1 MGLLARPSRG
11 PKLPDLE
18 CAALLSLPP
27 PADCPGCIP
36 CCLAGCSYGVTWL
49 PIGVA
54 RCRVGRGG
62 LAGGWI
68 VRLPTGLAFGDGG
81 MARPN
86 LGAARPRLPGMAGRR
101 RGAGEF
107 IIGTD
112 IGVDAGV
119 GTAEEEEE
127 TGCCSGA
134 GRLVCV
140 CPGDGECMKLT
151 SWAAGSVP
159 WGCEGAASAMV
170 SSAGQGSLSRYIQ
183 TSELLMVVRWQGTFA
198 RLKVG
203 AVLKKYSQRSRR
215 YRVQNR
221 PRQKKKREC
230 PNSGRTKAALN
241 RRQGEGQRALK

>member
-49 PIGVA
+49 PMGVA

-68 VRLPTGLAFGDGG
+68 VRLPTGLTFGEGG

-101 RGAGEF
+101 SGAGEF
-107 IIGTD
+107 MIGTD

-119 GTAEEEEE
+119 GRAAEEE
-127 TGCCSGA
+127 TGW
-134 GRLVCV
+134 
-140 CPGDGECMKLT
+140 
-151 SWAAGSVP
+151 SWAAGSLP
-159 WGCEGAASAMV
+159 WDCEGAASAMME
-170 SSAGQGSLSRYIQ
+170 SSASQGSLSRCVQ
-183 TSELLMVVRWQGTFA
+183 TSELLMVVRCRYLCKAEGCSGTQKNTSKSS
-198 RLKVG
+198 KVQSTSSRG
-203 AVLKKYSQRSRR
+203 RKKDEA
-215 YRVQNR
+215 
-221 PRQKKKREC
+221 K
-230 PNSGRTKAALN
+230 T
-241 RRQGEGQRALK
+241 

>member
-1 MGLLARPSRG
+1 M
-11 PKLPDLE
+11 
-18 CAALLSLPP
+18 
-27 PADCPGCIP
+27 
-36 CCLAGCSYGVTWL
+36 
-49 PIGVA
+49 A

-127 TGCCSGA
+127 TGW
-134 GRLVCV
+134 
-140 CPGDGECMKLT
+140 

-159 WGCEGAASAMV
+159 WDCEGAASAMM
-170 SSAGQGSLSRYIQ
+170 SSAGQGSLPRYIQ
-183 TSELLMVVRWQGTFA
+183 TSELLMVVRRQGTFA

-203 AVLKKYSQRSRR
+203 AVLKKILPTVKKVQSTKSTTAEKKEGVSQQRSDESSA
-215 YRVQNR
+215 
-221 PRQKKKREC
+221 K
-230 PNSGRTKAALN
+230 
-241 RRQGEGQRALK
+241 

>member
-1 MGLLARPSRG
+1 M
-11 PKLPDLE
+11 
-18 CAALLSLPP
+18 
-27 PADCPGCIP
+27 
-36 CCLAGCSYGVTWL
+36 
-49 PIGVA
+49 GVA

-107 IIGTD
+107 MIGTD

-119 GTAEEEEE
+119 GRAEEEE
-127 TGCCSGA
+127 TGCYSGA

-140 CPGDGECMKLT
+140 CPGDEECMKLT
-151 SWAAGSVP
+151 SWAAGSTP
-159 WGCEGAASAMV
+159 WDCEGAASAMV
-170 SSAGQGSLSRYIQ
+170 SSAGQGSVSRSIQ
-183 TSELLMVVRWQGTFA
+183 TSELLMVLRWQGTFA

-203 AVLKKYSQRSRR
+203 TALRKKTLPTVKQVQSTNDHCRKKRRRKEGASQQRSD
-215 YRVQNR
+215 
-221 PRQKKKREC
+221 KSSAK
-230 PNSGRTKAALN
+230 
-241 RRQGEGQRALK
+241 